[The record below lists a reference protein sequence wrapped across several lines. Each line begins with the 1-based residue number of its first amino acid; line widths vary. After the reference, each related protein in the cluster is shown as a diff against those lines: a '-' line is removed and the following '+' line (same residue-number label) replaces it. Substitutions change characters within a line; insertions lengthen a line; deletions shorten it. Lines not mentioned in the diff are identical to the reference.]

1 VPGRHAGDDFLFSVT
16 GAIAGVL
23 VSGTPHVRPSWWQ
36 LGAACAMA
44 LRIVAI
50 NAGLL
55 AEPRRAGHS
64 RFQLPRASRLR
75 STSADAAAGGWSS
88 IRSRSDAVIIRV
100 VVGNCSLSSPAAP

>member
-1 VPGRHAGDDFLFSVT
+1 VPGRHADDDFLFGVT